1 MSLRPLAIAALAVA
15 AGLCACA
22 AERVERRAA
31 HGAFARDG
39 YANAW
44 ERAAGAVEAQGFA
57 IEMRDRQNGILV
69 TNERELQ
76 APCGAE
82 SCLSRDRV
90 FVRLTPAG
98 QAVVNIE
105 REHWDAAAR
114 RWSASSDPAA
124 VAAVEKA
131 QLEVLRAIVPG
142 ELALR
147 RSAVDEPCRDAG
159 ECQAGL
165 ACDVYRCRKR

>member
-1 MSLRPLAIAALAVA
+1 VSLRTLAVA
-15 AGLCACA
+15 ALAAALLACA
-22 AERVERRAA
+22 ASRVERRAA
-31 HGAFARDG
+31 HGAFAREG
-39 YANAW
+39 YADAW
-44 ERAAGAVEAQGFA
+44 ERAERAVEAQGFGV
-57 IEMRDRQNGILV
+57 EMRDRQNGILV

-90 FVRLTPAG
+90 FVRLTAAG

-124 VAAVEKA
+124 IAAVEKA
-131 QLEVLRAIVPG
+131 QLDVLRAIVPG

-159 ECQAGL
+159 ECQPGL
-165 ACDVYRCRKR
+165 ACQVYRCKRGP